1 MEGPANT
8 LNYFTAGY
16 IVILGTLAVYIVT
29 LIVRWRNLKRD
40 EAVLADLE
48 KKEDNQ

>member
-1 MEGPANT
+1 MDAPANT

-16 IVILGTLAVYIVT
+16 SVIFLTLAVYIVT

-40 EAVLADLE
+40 EGVLDELE
-48 KKEDNQ
+48 KKEELQ